1 MIKGAKFKRPP
12 HVTFKHED
20 SQNGGP
26 KSQKAKK
33 MSDFESDTPRKD
45 SPRRAKVRTSDSIS
59 PPRSARHGSPPKSG
73 RSKKSNDKSPSP
85 SRSKKSASSDHSAKS
100 AKKKKAVTMKV
111 PDLTESGLKKRVFTG
126 EGLTVVPVSLLHE
139 ANIGELYLNNNNL
152 RTLPP
157 DIKRWKSLQKLDIS
171 KNGIRCA
178 RPNDFSGLPM
188 EMKELTNL
196 EDLNISEC
204 NLPYIP
210 PVIWRLTS
218 LKVLDISRNKIN
230 MLPSEIGNLGNLI
243 SLNLKHTNLATL
255 PPEIAYCQD
264 LEEILMWG
272 NEIETLPETLPE
284 MPKLHTLAFDYRHF
298 CKLVDQTYMENYL
311 STGQIKSKH
320 IPMVVFELPAMR
332 CLDLENT
339 KINNLME
346 IYNISL
352 REFNLSHN
360 FIQTLPMSLYTLNH
374 LVFLDLSFNQISSLP
389 DELGNVKSLIKLRAS
404 NNKLQQ
410 IPSTIGQLLNLI
422 ELDLGANQLQT
433 LPSSISYLQTLKTLI
448 ICENKL
454 TTLPDEI
461 CDLSGL
467 ETLDA
472 TSNSIAVLP
481 MKLHQLKGLTCAHSY
496 DKFRKCGLWL
506 YNNPLVQP
514 PPEVWRTEKPAKIF
528 EYLKKLAIIKTEN
541 LQRQKMLV
549 LGESQCGKTDF
560 VWGLVQGKSLM
571 AEKERDKI
579 RKKMQKLKEEKK
591 EKEKIKNKKVLKEI
605 KEIKDKMD
613 QDGQPKEKAEK
624 IREINSDGKTL
635 VKINENDEKDV
646 TIHDHL
652 DDFTPVEKS
661 KEEVQ
666 EDELVVQNGEVSV
679 TLDKTRFIEQTIWRT
694 ENSVEFVI
702 NDFGGDPTY
711 KMCFPIFLDSKSMVI
726 VMYDHS
732 AYTSDSHHEMVGQW
746 LELLNTHTPGA
757 VVKLVGTKADL
768 CEDDEIKEA
777 TCDIVQREVEKQ
789 QKCHLENLQKQLAQ
803 IQTEI
808 ENQKSK
814 IGENGSND
822 LMQHLES
829 EKKKLEGLIKHP
841 IQIDRE
847 VSVISSVEGLPGVSS
862 LINQIELMAIDT
874 KLFPHAQ
881 RRIPD
886 HWNKFKVKLKQEKSY
901 YLRLKEVK
909 DMALTFD
916 IKGESLE
923 ECLMYLHDIGEVLWF
938 HDIPGMSLILFH
950 KPRLLVDFITTIYR
964 HDFDA
969 FFNYHRNKV
978 FMSKGNFD
986 RKHFEASVEI
996 FLNHGQV
1003 SRPMLNCF
1011 WFYHQLDYEQFHD
1024 ILVLM
1029 PLLDICYSVPEPP
1042 VPLGSNACT
1051 PLLVV
1056 PWYSQKW
1063 AGQDLDNHWQD
1074 MLPQGSK
1081 VMSFAYEFPGQLP
1094 EGTFER
1100 ISAALQE
1107 VVITRA
1113 DWRDAILCTTEND
1126 KILLSLGS
1134 DNKTEADILSV
1145 TVQGNDSDGVE
1156 SVIRDLTQT
1165 ITDVVS
1171 RIRGLSWKIRA
1182 QQHLWDHHNICYTK
1196 KSKSKIVKT

>member
-1 MIKGAKFKRPP
+1 
-12 HVTFKHED
+12 
-20 SQNGGP
+20 
-26 KSQKAKK
+26 
-33 MSDFESDTPRKD
+33 MSDFEPDSPRKD

-59 PPRSARHGSPPKSG
+59 PPRSAQRGPSNSPPKSG
-73 RSKKSNDKSPSP
+73 RSKKSNDKTPSP
-85 SRSKKSASSDHSAKS
+85 SRSKKSASSDQSTKS
-100 AKKKKAVTMKV
+100 AKKKRTVTMKV
-111 PDLTESGLKKRVFTG
+111 SDLTESGLKKRVFTG
-126 EGLTVVPVSLLHE
+126 EGLTVIPVSLLHE
-139 ANIGELYLNNNNL
+139 SNLGELYLNNNNL

-157 DIKRWKSLQKLDIS
+157 DIKRWKNLQKLDIS

-188 EMKELTNL
+188 EMKELTHL

-243 SLNLKHTNLATL
+243 TLNLKHTNLATL

-264 LEEILMWG
+264 LEEIQMWG

-320 IPMVVFELPAMR
+320 IPMVVFELPALR
-332 CLDLENT
+332 SLDLENT
-339 KINNLME
+339 KVNNLME

-374 LVFLDLSFNQISSLP
+374 LVFMDLSYNQIATLP
-389 DELGNVKSLIKLRAS
+389 DELGNVKSLIKLRVN
-404 NNKLQQ
+404 NNKLQH
-410 IPSTIGQLLNLI
+410 IPSTLGQLHNLL
-422 ELDLGANQLQT
+422 ELDLGSNQLQT
-433 LPSSISYLQTLKTLI
+433 LPPSIRYLQTLKSLV

-454 TTLPDEI
+454 TSLPDEI
-461 CDLSGL
+461 CELSGL

-472 TSNSIAVLP
+472 TDNSIAVLP

-528 EYLKKLAIIKTEN
+528 EYLKKLAITKTEN

-571 AEKERDKI
+571 AEKEREKI
-579 RKKMQKLKEEKK
+579 RKKLTKLKEEKK
-591 EKEKIKNKKVLKEI
+591 EKEKMKSKKVLKEI

-613 QDGQPKEKAEK
+613 QGGTQKEKADK
-624 IREINSDGKTL
+624 IMEINHDGKTL
-635 VKINENDEKDV
+635 VRINEDVDEKDV
-646 TIHDHL
+646 EIHDHL
-652 DDFTPVEKS
+652 DDFTTVK
-661 KEEVQ
+661 KTTEEVS
-666 EDELVVQNGEVSV
+666 EDEPVIQNGEIEVN
-679 TLDKTRFIEQTIWRT
+679 LNKTRFIEQTVWRT

-711 KMCFPIFLDSKSMVI
+711 KMCYPIFLDSKSLVVI
-726 VMYDHS
+726 MYDHS
-732 AYTSDSHHEMVGQW
+732 AYTSDSHYEMVGQW
-746 LELLNTHTPGA
+746 LDLLNVHTPGA

-768 CEDDEIKEA
+768 CESDEMKEA
-777 TCDIVQREVEKQ
+777 TCDIVQSEVKKQ
-789 QKCHLENLQKQLAQ
+789 QKRHLENLHEQLTK

-808 ENQKSK
+808 QTLQSE
-814 IGENGSND
+814 IGQNMSND
-822 LMQHLES
+822 HMQHLES
-829 EKKKLEGLIKHP
+829 EKNKLEGLIKHSVKV
-841 IQIDRE
+841 DGE
-847 VSVISSVEGLPGVSS
+847 VCVISSVEGLPGVSS

-874 KLFPHAQ
+874 DLFPHAQ

-916 IKGESLE
+916 IKGENLE

-964 HDFDA
+964 HDFQI

-1051 PLLVV
+1051 PLLVL

-1063 AGQDLDNHWQD
+1063 AGQDLENHWQD
-1074 MLPQGSK
+1074 MLPQGTK
-1081 VMSFAYEFPGQLP
+1081 VMSFAYEFQGQLTD
-1094 EGTFER
+1094 GTFER
-1100 ISAALQE
+1100 ISAALQD

-1126 KILLSLGS
+1126 KILLRLGS
-1134 DNKTEADILSV
+1134 DNKTESDILSV
-1145 TVQGNDSDGVE
+1145 TVKGNDSDGLE
-1156 SVIRDLTQT
+1156 SIVKDLTQC
-1165 ITDVVS
+1165 ITDVVT

-1182 QQHLWDHHNICYTK
+1182 QGHMWDKHIICYTRRP
-1196 KSKSKIVKT
+1196 KSKFIKT

>member
-1 MIKGAKFKRPP
+1 MIKGANFKRSQ
-12 HVTFKHED
+12 HVSFKQRD
-20 SQNGGP
+20 TKNGIS

-33 MSDFESDTPRKD
+33 MSDFESDSLQVE
-45 SPRRAKVRTSDSIS
+45 SPRRATIRTSDSAS
-59 PPRSARHGSPPKSG
+59 PPRSARRRTSTSPPKSG

-100 AKKKKAVTMKV
+100 AKKKRSVTMKV
-111 PDLTESGLKKRVFTG
+111 PDLTESGLKKKVFTG

-157 DIKRWKSLQKLDIS
+157 DIKRWKNLQKLDIS

-188 EMKELTNL
+188 EMKDLTHL

-320 IPMVVFELPAMR
+320 IPMVVFELPALR
-332 CLDLENT
+332 SLDLENT

-346 IYNISL
+346 IYNISM

-360 FIQTLPMSLYTLNH
+360 FIQTLPLSLYKLNH
-374 LVFLDLSFNQISSLP
+374 LVFLDLSYNQIATLP

-410 IPSTIGQLLNLI
+410 VPTTIGQLHNLL
-422 ELDLGANQLQT
+422 ELDLGSNQLQT
-433 LPSSISYLQTLKTLI
+433 LPSSICYLQTLKTLI

-454 TTLPDEI
+454 TALPDEI

-472 TSNSIAVLP
+472 TGNSIAALP
-481 MKLHQLKGLTCAHSY
+481 MKLHLLKGLTCAHSY
-496 DKFRKCGLWL
+496 DKFRKYGLWL

-571 AEKERDKI
+571 AEKEREKI
-579 RKKMQKLKEEKK
+579 RKKLKKLKEEKK
-591 EKEKIKNKKVLKEI
+591 EKEKMKKK
-605 KEIKDKMD
+605 
-613 QDGQPKEKAEK
+613 
-624 IREINSDGKTL
+624 KT
-635 VKINENDEKDV
+635 IDEM
-646 TIHDHL
+646 
-652 DDFTPVEKS
+652 S
-661 KEEVQ
+661 
-666 EDELVVQNGEVSV
+666 EDEPIVQNGEVDVSV
-679 TLDKTRFIEQTIWRT
+679 SKTRFIEQTIWRT

-711 KMCFPIFLDSKSMVI
+711 KMCYPIFLDSKSLVVI
-726 VMYDHS
+726 MYDHS
-732 AYTSDSHHEMVGQW
+732 TYTSDNHYEMIGQW
-746 LELLNTHTPGA
+746 LDLLNIHTPGA

-768 CEDDEIKEA
+768 CENEEVKEA
-777 TCDIVQREVEKQ
+777 TCDIVQSEVDKQ
-789 QKCHLENLQKQLAQ
+789 QKCHLENLQQQLTQ
-803 IQTEI
+803 IQAEI
-808 ENQKSK
+808 QKGGESK
-814 IGENGSND
+814 PND

-829 EKKKLEGLIKHP
+829 EKSKLESLIKHP
-841 IQIDRE
+841 VQIDRE
-847 VSVISSVEGLPGVSS
+847 ISVISSVEGLPGVSS

-874 KLFPHAQ
+874 TLFPHAQ

-916 IKGESLE
+916 IKGENLE

-964 HDFDA
+964 HDFHT
-969 FFNYHRNKV
+969 FFNYHKNKV

-1042 VPLGSNACT
+1042 VPMGSNACT

-1063 AGQDLDNHWQD
+1063 AGQDLENHWQD
-1074 MLPQGSK
+1074 MLPHGTK
-1081 VMSFAYEFPGQLP
+1081 VMSFTYEFPSQLP
-1094 EGTFER
+1094 DGTFER

-1126 KILLSLGS
+1126 KILLRLAS

-1145 TVQGNDSDGVE
+1145 TIQGNDTDGVE
-1156 SVIRDLTQT
+1156 SIVRDLTQT
-1165 ITDVVS
+1165 ITDVVT
-1171 RIRGLSWKIRA
+1171 RIQGLSWKIRA
-1182 QQHLWDHHNICYTK
+1182 QQHLWDHHIICYTRK
-1196 KSKSKIVKT
+1196 TKSKFIKT